1 MRRNNLIEVLKT
13 QNANLSIG
21 DFIKELEEK
30 SAKEL
35 KQKEQ
40 EDSLVIN
47 KYTNVYLESLSEGLF
62 SKEMEVIHCKEISF
76 QTYDSNYKRC
86 YGILGDKIVFDKMG
100 ISKREMTPNDV
111 NNTRTTEQLKLYK
124 IIDKS
129 DYEDYLHKYNKIND
143 MLNLIVN

>member
-30 SAKEL
+30 STKEL
-35 KQKEQ
+35 KEKEQ

-47 KYTNVYLESLSEGLF
+47 KYTDVYLELLDDGLYG
-62 SKEMEVIHCKEISF
+62 KEMEVIHCKRLSF
-76 QTYDSNYKRC
+76 QTYNTGFISC
-86 YGILGDKIVFDKMG
+86 YGIEGEKLVF
-100 ISKREMTPNDV
+100 SKRSINSWKMTPTDA
-111 NNTRTTEQLKLYK
+111 NNMRTSEQLNLYK

-143 MLNLIVN
+143 MLNLIIN